1 MSTKIM
7 KTVGWRFSRAALT
20 ACALIVV
27 SALLGL
33 GYETLATSRYRS
45 RGMPGKLVDVG
56 GYREYIH
63 CLGTGQPTIV
73 LDSGLGDASDVWRG
87 IQGQVAE
94 YSRTCV
100 FDRPGL
106 GWSDDGPDPRS
117 SGMAATELH
126 TLLDRSGEKG
136 PYLLVAHSMA
146 GYDTR
151 IFASK
156 YAGVV
161 SGVLLLDVAHP
172 DQNERESAYALRDRG
187 DFMTKQAWWGRL
199 GPFGITR
206 LLGHCEWSPQDCT
219 RSYWT
224 TLKEFD
230 AFNKISPGQVR
241 EAGNLGSIPLI
252 VISHDPNLE
261 MARDPSEHTRKDEV
275 LDAQLQEELAQ
286 LSTKGCLMVAVGS
299 GHYIQDDRSD
309 LVLSSIKKLVEA
321 SRSPDEATGLCK

>member
-1 MSTKIM
+1 MWFRSSKNANFLHVSSSKPGKVAVLTKIM
-7 KTVGWRFSRAALT
+7 NSVGWRFSTAVLT
-20 ACALIVV
+20 ACAVIVV
-27 SALLGL
+27 PALLGL

-63 CLGTGQPTIV
+63 CLGTG
-73 LDSGLGDASDVWRG
+73 
-87 IQGQVAE
+87 
-94 YSRTCV
+94 V

-136 PYLLVAHSMA
+136 PYVLVAHSMA

-156 YAGVV
+156 YMGAV

-172 DQNERESAYALRDRG
+172 DQNERESAYALTDRD

-199 GPFGITR
+199 GPFGVTR
-206 LLGHCEWSPQDCT
+206 LLGHCQWSPQDCT

-230 AFNKISPGQVR
+230 AFNKISPAQVR

-275 LDAQLQEELAQ
+275 VDAQLQRELAQ
-286 LSTKGCLMVAVGS
+286 LSTKGCLIVAVGS

-321 SRSPDEATGLCK
+321 SRSPNDATGLCK